1 MTHSPVSLE
10 DRYIQDHGGA
20 YMSGLQTLVRAL
32 LNQSRR
38 DRRAGW
44 NTGGFVSGY
53 RGSPLG
59 TLDKELWR
67 AAKHLAP
74 AGIKFVPG
82 VNEEL
87 AAGAVAGTQ
96 QLAFFSAPRH
106 EGVFAMWYGK
116 GPGVDRCGD
125 VFRHGNLA
133 GTAPKGGVL
142 LLCGDDHGGA
152 STTTNHQSD
161 FALKA
166 VHVPLLLPATVQ
178 DVLDLSA
185 HGWAM
190 SRFTGLYIGLKAL
203 VETIETSTVV
213 DLDPW
218 RSSPVM
224 PEDVRQPPG
233 ARCIRWPDD
242 RWSQE
247 RRLFE
252 DKLPAL
258 RAYASVNRLNPVTFS
273 HPRARLGLIAS
284 GKAYLDLQQA
294 LGDFGLGPRELLH
307 LGLRILK
314 IQVPWPLD
322 AATMREF
329 ASGLEE
335 ILVIEEKEPLVEAQL
350 REILYSAPARSRPRI
365 LGKVQAGSP
374 EQHSERIALPIAGDL
389 DAASVSRAVGS
400 WLLEYDEAPAIR
412 KRLDQ
417 LQAAADAVARVPAV
431 RTRAPYYCSG
441 CPHNTSTKVPEGSI
455 ALAGVG
461 CHYLG
466 LFIYPERTR
475 TFSVMGVEGSNWVG
489 LASFT
494 ETPHVFVN
502 LGEGSYFHSSILAIR
517 QSVAAGVN
525 VTYRILYND
534 AVAMTGGQPVDGPL
548 SVLALAEQLKA
559 EGVSKVVVVADEL
572 DLKHSALR
580 LPAGTPLRYR
590 RDLEQ
595 VQRELR
601 RSPGCTALIYVQTCA
616 AEKRRRR
623 KTAQF
628 PDPPRR
634 LYIHPEICE
643 GCGDCGRKSNCVS
656 VSPLPT
662 ALGTKR
668 TIDQTSCNKDYSCL
682 EGFCPSF
689 VTVEGVARRVRSVTG
704 TDSALSL
711 PDPQT
716 APLKARP
723 YNVLITGIGGTG
735 VITIGA
741 LIGMAARLEEKGVT
755 VMDMTGMA
763 QKNGGVQSHVRIAVS
778 ADALGSSKIP
788 TAAADLV
795 IACDWL
801 EAVSSDALRRLA
813 RGRTR
818 VVANSDVAMPG
829 AFAQRPEDFSV
840 AAERLR
846 AILLQHIDEDHL
858 HAVSATALATAKLGD
873 SIAANV
879 FMLGVACQLGWMP
892 LRLAS
897 LERAIEL
904 NGVAVDANRAAL
916 RWGRLAAAHPDA
928 VHRMLL
934 PRDPHPLAGFHPPE
948 KSAAGRDE
956 LSLIIADRSARL
968 KEYGPSSYLRRYI
981 ELVELVE
988 KAENDVSPGSQAL
1001 AIAVATYFYK
1011 LLAVKDEFEVAR
1023 LFVNS
1028 PFLRD
1033 LESDYESGCRISFH
1047 LAPPILARRDAR
1059 TGAPVKRTFGP
1070 WIRVPM
1076 RLLAKARR
1084 LRGTILDPFRWTAE
1098 RALDRRLL
1106 EDYERLMRDLCHGL
1120 KPALLPIAVELAS
1133 LPDRIRGFGHV
1144 RQESARAAEA
1154 IGQRLLARFAEARA
1168 HEPQRRIT

>member
-1 MTHSPVSLE
+1 MTTSPVSLE
-10 DRYIQDHGGA
+10 DKYVQDHGAA

-38 DRRAGW
+38 DRRVGW

-59 TLDKELWR
+59 TFDRELWR

-87 AAGAVAGTQ
+87 AGGAVAGTQ
-96 QLAFFSAPRH
+96 QLAFFGGARH

-166 VHVPLLLPATVQ
+166 LHVPLLLPATVQ

-203 VETIETSTVV
+203 VETIETSSVI
-213 DLDPW
+213 DPDPW
-218 RSSPVM
+218 RPLPVI
-224 PEDVRQPPG
+224 PEDIGQPPG
-233 ARCIRWPDD
+233 ARSIRWPDD

-252 DKLPAL
+252 CKLPAL
-258 RAYASVNRLNPVTFS
+258 RAYVSANGLNPVTFS
-273 HPRARLGLIAS
+273 HPRARLGLVAS

-294 LGDFGLGPRELLH
+294 LADFGLGPREFLH

-314 IQVPWPLD
+314 VQVPWPLD
-322 AATMREF
+322 GAAVLDF

-335 ILVIEEKEPLVEAQL
+335 ILVIEEKEPLVEPQL
-350 REILYSAPARSRPRI
+350 REILYAAPAERRPRI
-365 LGKVQAGSP
+365 LGKVPAGATG
-374 EQHSERIALPIAGDL
+374 QGLDRTALPVTGDI
-389 DAASVSRAVGS
+389 DAAAVSRAVGA

-417 LQAAADAVARVPAV
+417 LQAAEAAVARVPAV
-431 RTRAPYYCSG
+431 HLRAPYYCSG
-441 CPHNTSTKVPEGSI
+441 CPHNTSTKVPEGSV

-494 ETPHVFVN
+494 ETAHVFVN

-534 AVAMTGGQPVDGPL
+534 AVAMTGGQPVDGAL
-548 SVLALAEQLKA
+548 SVSTLARQLEA
-559 EGVSKVVVVADEL
+559 EGVSKVVVVVDEP
-572 DLKHSALR
+572 DLERSALR
-580 LPAGTPLRYR
+580 LPPGIPLRYR
-590 RDLEQ
+590 ADLED

-601 RSPGCTALIYVQTCA
+601 ASPGCTALVYVQTCA

-623 KTAQF
+623 KKAQY

-634 LYIHPEICE
+634 IYIHPEVCE

-656 VSPLPT
+656 VVPLST

-668 TIDQTSCNKDYSCL
+668 AIDQTSCNKDYSCL

-689 VTVEGVARRVRSVTG
+689 VTVEGVARRPRPMAG
-704 TDSALSL
+704 ADGALTL
-711 PDPQT
+711 PDARP
-716 APLKARP
+716 AALGVRP

-741 LIGMAARLEEKGVT
+741 LIGMAARLEDKGVT

-763 QKNGGVQSHVRIAVS
+763 QKNGGVQSHVRIA
-778 ADALGSSKIP
+778 ANQDALGSSKIP
-788 TAAADLV
+788 AATADLV

-801 EAVSSDALRRLA
+801 EAVSPDALRRLA
-813 RGRTR
+813 RGRSR
-818 VVANSDVAMPG
+818 VLANSDVAMPG
-829 AFAQRPEDFSV
+829 AFAQRPDDFSV
-840 AAERLR
+840 SAESLR
-846 AILLQHIDEDHL
+846 AISLQHIEEDHL
-858 HAVSATALATAKLGD
+858 HTVSATTLATAKFGD

-879 FMLGVACQLGWMP
+879 FMLGLACQLGWMP
-892 LRLAS
+892 LRVES

-916 RWGRLAAAHPDA
+916 RWGRLAAAHPDS
-928 VHRMLL
+928 VRSLLL
-934 PRDPHPLAGFHPPE
+934 PQSLPSVAGLPRSE
-948 KSAAGRDE
+948 TSATGRGE
-956 LSLIIADRSARL
+956 LSRIIEDRSARL
-968 KEYGPSSYLRRYI
+968 KEYGSPSHWRRYI
-981 ELVELVE
+981 ELVELVV
-988 KAENDVSPGSQAL
+988 KAEDKVSPGSRAL
-1001 AIAVATYFYK
+1001 ATAVATHFYK
-1011 LLAVKDEFEVAR
+1011 LLAIKDEFEVAR
-1023 LFVNS
+1023 LFVNT

-1033 LESDYESGCRISFH
+1033 LESSYESGCRISFH
-1047 LAPPILARRDAR
+1047 LAPPVLARSNSGS
-1059 TGAPVKRTFGP
+1059 GAPAKRTFGP
-1070 WIRVPM
+1070 WIRTPM
-1076 RLLAKARR
+1076 RLLAAARR
-1084 LRGTILDPFRWTAE
+1084 LRGTMLDPFRWTAE
-1098 RALDRRLL
+1098 RALDQRLL
-1106 EDYERLMRDLCHGL
+1106 EEYEHLTRDLCHAL
-1120 KPALLPIAVELAS
+1120 EPELLPIAVELAS
-1133 LPDRIRGFGHV
+1133 LPDLIRGFGHV
-1144 RQESARAAEA
+1144 RQESARAAEV
-1154 IGQRLLARFAEARA
+1154 IKEGLLTRLARARA
-1168 HEPQRRIT
+1168 E